1 MPTLMYPLVPRA
13 PCARPVAAHPPVA
26 VRDYMLSPAAV
37 AAREKRLLR
46 EAQVARQ
53 SQQSNE
59 TNGG

>member
-13 PCARPVAAHPPVA
+13 PCARPVAAHPAVA

>member
-1 MPTLMYPLVPRA
+1 MPTLMYRLVPRA

-26 VRDYMLSPAAV
+26 VRDDMLSPAAV

>member
-1 MPTLMYPLVPRA
+1 MYPLVPRA
-13 PCARPVAAHPPVA
+13 PGARPVAAYSPVA
-26 VRDYMLSPAAV
+26 VRDNKLSPAAV